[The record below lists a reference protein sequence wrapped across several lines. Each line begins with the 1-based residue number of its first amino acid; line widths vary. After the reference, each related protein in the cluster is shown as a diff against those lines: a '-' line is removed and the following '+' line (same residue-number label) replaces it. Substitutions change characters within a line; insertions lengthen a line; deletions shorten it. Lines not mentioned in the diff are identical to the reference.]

1 MNHLQTRLQF
11 LKMILNSEYG
21 KTSQGKEIGIKS
33 HQIST
38 IYEET
43 YKIRKKINVINVRKY
58 KIKKIFNE
66 S

>member
-11 LKMILNSEYG
+11 LKTIINSEYG

-38 IYEET
+38 ISFLID
-43 YKIRKKINVINVRKY
+43 KIRKKINVISVRKY